1 MNIVT
6 WRDARL
12 VLVKDSLLSL
22 AARLGY
28 MGTDQLNQVPV
39 AIDVGLEDGWNVKV
53 GATKGIGQRIR
64 HVMDVEIWN
73 SITESNR
80 WKFTV
85 DVLGQNQCKNCYF
98 PELYSEDCKI
108 DLLTENEFADLC
120 LLPEIFG
127 DFIATELLN
136 HYVKEA

>member
-28 MGTDQLNQVPV
+28 MGTEQLNEVPV
-39 AIDVGLEDGWNVKV
+39 GQGTDGWNVRISAV
-53 GATKGIGQRIR
+53 KGIGQRIK
-64 HVMDVEIWN
+64 HVMDVEIWHEEPG
-73 SITESNR
+73 SKR

-98 PELYSEDCKI
+98 PEVRV
-108 DLLTENEFADLC
+108 NERDVDRIGPDEWADLC
-120 LLPEIFG
+120 FLPEVFG
-127 DFIATELLN
+127 DFVATELLN
-136 HYVKEA
+136 HYNRG

>member
-28 MGTDQLNQVPV
+28 MGTEQLNEVPV
-39 AIDVGLEDGWNVKV
+39 GQGTDGWNVKIY
-53 GATKGIGQRIR
+53 GTKGIGQRIR
-64 HVMDVEIWN
+64 HVMTVEIWHN
-73 SITESNR
+73 EPDTRR

-98 PELYSEDCKI
+98 PDVTVNDRGVDRLDA
-108 DLLTENEFADLC
+108 DEFADLC
-120 LLPEIFG
+120 FLPEVFA
-127 DFIATELLN
+127 DFVATELLN
-136 HYVKEA
+136 HYNRG

>member
-28 MGTDQLNQVPV
+28 MGTEQLNEVPV
-39 AIDVGLEDGWNVKV
+39 GQGVDGWNVKISAV
-53 GATKGIGQRIR
+53 KGIGQRIK
-64 HVMDVEIWN
+64 HVMDVEIWHEEPG
-73 SITESNR
+73 SKR

-98 PELYSEDCKI
+98 PEVRV
-108 DLLTENEFADLC
+108 NERDVDRLHSNDWEDLC
-120 LLPEIFG
+120 FLPEVFG
-127 DFIATELLN
+127 DFVATELLN
-136 HYVKEA
+136 HYNRG